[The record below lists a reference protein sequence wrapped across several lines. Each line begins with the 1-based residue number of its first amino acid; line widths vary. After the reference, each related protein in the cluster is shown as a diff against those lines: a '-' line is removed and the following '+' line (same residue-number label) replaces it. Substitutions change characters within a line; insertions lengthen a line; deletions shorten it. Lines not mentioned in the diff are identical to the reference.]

1 MASSSRS
8 LPRRWFL
15 SAAAMLLPRRRAS
28 AQAPSARVGL
38 GVIGVG
44 WMGMPN
50 LELFLEEPLA
60 RVVAVCD
67 VDANHLAEAA
77 SKVNAKYGNRD
88 CFATSRF
95 EDVLARADVD
105 AVCLSLPDHW
115 HGPASVAALAAGKD
129 VYGEKPLAHSLAES
143 LAICAAVERFG
154 RVWQTGSWQRSIP
167 HFRQACELVRGGC
180 LGPVRRVEVVLPGG
194 HTDFAGTAS
203 QTAPGAPPKS
213 LDYDRWL
220 GPAPW
225 APYRAAC
232 LHKNWRYCLDYG
244 GGLLMD
250 WIGHHLDIAHW
261 GLGLDESGPI
271 EVSGQASYAAAAGAY
286 DAPVRYR
293 VTARYPNDLTID
305 ISGQTE
311 NERGGTKWIG
321 SEGWIR
327 VDRKGIE
334 ASRPEWLAPHFRPK
348 VELPRS
354 PGHRAEFLECVRSR
368 GTPLCPAAV
377 GLRSA
382 VPGFLGLLSMRA
394 GRPVRWDPAQLRIV
408 GDPDLERL
416 SAAALRA
423 PWRI

>member
-1 MASSSRS
+1 
-8 LPRRWFL
+8 
-15 SAAAMLLPRRRAS
+15 
-28 AQAPSARVGL
+28 
-38 GVIGVG
+38 
-44 WMGMPN
+44 
-50 LELFLEEPLA
+50 
-60 RVVAVCD
+60 
-67 VDANHLAEAA
+67 
-77 SKVNAKYGNRD
+77 
-88 CFATSRF
+88 
-95 EDVLARADVD
+95 
-105 AVCLSLPDHW
+105 
-115 HGPASVAALAAGKD
+115 
-129 VYGEKPLAHSLAES
+129 
-143 LAICAAVERFG
+143 
-154 RVWQTGSWQRSIP
+154 
-167 HFRQACELVRGGC
+167 
-180 LGPVRRVEVVLPGG
+180 
-194 HTDFAGTAS
+194 
-203 QTAPGAPPKS
+203 
-213 LDYDRWL
+213 
-220 GPAPW
+220 
-225 APYRAAC
+225 
-232 LHKNWRYCLDYG
+232 
-244 GGLLMD
+244 
-250 WIGHHLDIAHW
+250 
-261 GLGLDESGPI
+261 
-271 EVSGQASYAAAAGAY
+271 
-286 DAPVRYR
+286 VRYR